1 MERLPISRARYLQPA
16 RPESLDVAF
25 LTISQYKH
33 EQEHADTLFLLW
45 EWCGQ
50 VYIAEGTSYRFL
62 IILADRA
69 TTIEVM
75 ADITSTVIEKVRW
88 FMRKHH
94 EVGARRIASNE
105 FESLLAQSH
114 RSIRVGC
121 KPPPLDA
128 LPSKD
133 RRIAPPQSPSL
144 NLKRREA
151 DLPSGLRAREP
162 RKTRATSPSPACNSV
177 SALWKPSYEE
187 KDMMTLRSGPL
198 SNFIVDAACSA
209 IQTE

>member
-1 MERLPISRARYLQPA
+1 MERLPIARARYLQPGA
-16 RPESLDVAF
+16 PESRIDVAF
-25 LTISQYKH
+25 LTISQHKP
-33 EQEHADTLFLLW
+33 EQEHTDTLFLRW

-94 EVGARRIASNE
+94 EVGACRIASNE
-105 FESLLAQSH
+105 FEHLLAQSH

-121 KPPPLDA
+121 KPPPPDA

-133 RRIAPPQSPSL
+133 RRDAPHESPSL

-151 DLPSGLRAREP
+151 DLPSGQRAREP
-162 RKTRATSPSPACNSV
+162 RKTRATSPSPADSV
-177 SALWKPSYEE
+177 SALWKPSYQE
-187 KDMMTLRSGPL
+187 KDMMTLRSGSL

-209 IQTE
+209 IQTR